1 MPESFACCCTAAV
14 LADGGEF
21 YEIDISML
29 DKLWMSRL
37 PLQPVDLQG
46 LLVAPSILG
55 ILQLDRGLLTQVR

>member
-1 MPESFACCCTAAV
+1 MPESLTCCCTAV

-21 YEIDISML
+21 YEIDISKL

-55 ILQLDRGLLTQVR
+55 MLQLDRGLLTQVR